1 MNNFATSGHPK
12 VLSASSLAKD
22 KVKNL
27 NGETL
32 GDIEDLMIDLETGR
46 IAYSVLSF
54 GGVLGMRNKLFAI
67 PWQALTLDTEKHCFL
82 LDVKKETLQQ
92 APGFDKDKWPDMSDP
107 RWGAGIH
114 THYGVT
120 PYWQKPAV

>member
-1 MNNFATSGHPK
+1 MNGNPK
-12 VLSASSLAKD
+12 VLSANSLAKD

-32 GDIEDLMIDLETGR
+32 GAIEDMMIDLETGKV
-46 IAYSVLSF
+46 AYAVLSF
-54 GGVLGMRNKLFAI
+54 GGVLGMGNKLFAI
-67 PWQALTLDTEKHCFL
+67 PWQAMTLDTEKKVFL
-82 LDVKKETLQQ
+82 LDVKKETLAK

-120 PYWQKPAV
+120 PYWQKTA

>member
-1 MNNFATSGHPK
+1 MTNGHPK
-12 VLSASSLAKD
+12 VLSANSLKKD

-27 NGETL
+27 AGETL
-32 GDIEDLMIDLETGR
+32 GDIEDLVIDLETGR
-46 IAYSVLSF
+46 IAYSVLKF
-54 GGVLGMRNKLFAI
+54 GGKFGLGNKLFAI
-67 PWQALTLDTEKHCFL
+67 PWQALTLDTEKQEFL
-82 LDVKKETLQQ
+82 LDVKKETLQN

-120 PYWQKPAV
+120 PYWHKPL